1 MIKVKSHIKVF
12 SHILVWCIILLVPIY
27 IMSKEGTFD
36 SKPYISYL
44 VRTSILAILFYIN
57 YLFLIDIFLFKKQFL
72 GYVVSN
78 FVLVSALVIIQTMT
92 LSVLMPPDS
101 SSKRQF
107 GFNPQKEQRREE
119 QPPHGGTLP
128 PPPIMQDERQLPHR
142 PPFAMRI
149 YSDYLMIVFV
159 LGLSVAMK
167 MTVRW
172 YGDSIK
178 FEQEKSGRLE
188 ADLRNLRSQLN
199 PHFLFNTLNNIYSLI
214 AIDQMKAQD
223 SVHRLSNLLRY
234 VLYDNDQ
241 KLVPIEKELEFT
253 RNYIDLMRLRVSSN
267 VRLDVL
273 IENKGSSDMVAS
285 LMFMTLIENAFKHG
299 LSSRGDC
306 FIDIKILVEKQSGVL
321 CTVEN
326 SLPDTSTN
334 IESANSGIGLANLT
348 KRLELIYPGKHEFI
362 AEKRD
367 DRFFT
372 LLRIDFT

>member
-1 MIKVKSHIKVF
+1 MKNFIKIF

-36 SKPYISYL
+36 SGPYISYM
-44 VRTSILAILFYIN
+44 VRTGIFAVLFYVN
-57 YLFLIDIFLFKKQFL
+57 YLYLIDKFLFNKQVIR
-72 GYVVSN
+72 Y
-78 FVLVSALVIIQTMT
+78 LVANIILITALLLVQT
-92 LSVLMPPDS
+92 LLLDLLMPHPEFFQ
-101 SSKRQF
+101 REMTER
-107 GFNPQKEQRREE
+107 KEGRH
-119 QPPHGGTLP
+119 PG
-128 PPPIMQDERQLPHR
+128 

-149 YSDYLMIVFV
+149 FSDYLLIFFV

-167 MTVRW
+167 MTIRW
-172 YGDSIK
+172 YADSIK
-178 FEQEKSGRLE
+178 FEQAKSGQLE

-214 AIDQMKAQD
+214 AIDQIKAQD

-234 VLYDNDQ
+234 VLYDNDR

-253 RNYIDLMRLRVSSN
+253 RNYIDLMKLRVSSN
-267 VRLDVL
+267 VRLNVM
-273 IENKGSSDMVAS
+273 IENKGSNDMIAS

-299 LSSRGDC
+299 LTSKGEC
-306 FIDIKILVEKQSGVL
+306 FIDIKILVEKETGVL

-326 SLPDTSTN
+326 SLPDVDTR
-334 IESANSGIGLANLT
+334 IDAKNSGIGLANLT

-362 AEKRD
+362 VEHRPD
-367 DRFFT
+367 SFFT